1 MLVLI
6 KIDDD
11 IDCRGCQFCMIQ
23 TNKRSKR
30 TLFIME
36 KKIKNKK
43 MRAFKKEKEKK
54 VVFFILN
61 TVFFFFSF
69 SFLTRYLYGSCC
81 RTLAVIPVSV
91 LHWPR

>member
-36 KKIKNKK
+36 KKNEKK

-54 VVFFILN
+54 RWC
-61 TVFFFFSF
+61 FS
-69 SFLTRYLYGSCC
+69 Y
-81 RTLAVIPVSV
+81 
-91 LHWPR
+91 